1 MSSGPPFGPDG
12 GAMLAPAPAATFVK
26 ICGLKTER
34 AVAAAVAAGADAIG
48 FVFAESPR
56 RVTPAKA
63 MALCRDLPPI
73 ILKVAVMRHPAP
85 AAWEAV
91 WAGFDPDWLQTDAA
105 DFAALSLPEPVTR
118 VPVYRDV
125 PDLDEAAAA
134 AEDLLLFEAAASGAG
149 QQADWDRAAR
159 LARHTRLILAGGLT
173 PDNVGA
179 AIRRV
184 RPFGVDV
191 SSGVESRPG
200 IKDPVRIED
209 FIAAVREA
217 ERSHA

>member
-1 MSSGPPFGPDG
+1 MTPEVG
-12 GAMLAPAPAATFVK
+12 PAPQATFVK

-34 AVAAAVAAGADAIG
+34 AVAAAVAAGADAVG

-56 RVTPAKA
+56 QITPARA
-63 MALCRDLPPI
+63 AALCRDLSPI
-73 ILKVAVMRHPAP
+73 VLKVAVMRHPT
-85 AAWEAV
+85 AAGWQGV
-91 WAGFDPDWLQTDAA
+91 WDKFDPDWLQTDAA
-105 DFAALSLPEPVTR
+105 DFAALVLPEPVTP

-125 PDLDEAAAA
+125 ASLDEDAAAA
-134 AEDLLLFEAAASGAG
+134 GDLVLFEAAASGQG
-149 QQADWDRAAR
+149 QRADWDRAAR
-159 LARHTRLILAGGLT
+159 LAARTRVILAGGLT
-173 PDNVGA
+173 PDNVGE

-200 IKDPVRIED
+200 VKDPARIED

-217 ERSHA
+217 ERTNAG